1 MCPARG
7 CVLAVLKLANTVSV
21 DPVPSVGPGPCFSGR
36 GLDAARQTLV
46 RLGMPKGEG
55 FGRVDSARMVGPLET
70 TPSKGTRDSTEERE
84 ETVTTV
90 VSPTGSAGT
99 LRDTSPRGK
108 HRLRPDPTGAL
119 SIPRPRDV
127 RSPRQCPVAG
137 RRCPVPRLLLSARQG
152 PTGLLL
158 PVGPC
163 RLSSP

>member
-21 DPVPSVGPGPCFSGR
+21 DPVPSVVAGQCFSGR

-70 TPSKGTRDSTEERE
+70 TSSKGTRDSTEERE
-84 ETVTTV
+84 ETVTAV

-99 LRDTSPRGK
+99 LRDTSPGESTAFGRS
-108 HRLRPDPTGAL
+108 RPEH
-119 SIPRPRDV
+119 
-127 RSPRQCPVAG
+127 CPSQGLGMYA
-137 RRCPVPRLLLSARQG
+137 RHASARWQVEG
-152 PTGLLL
+152 APSH
-158 PVGPC
+158 VF
-163 RLSSP
+163 S